1 MNGRAMIIYLA
12 EVAIG
17 VALAVGIA
25 NALIPGDPYAGMT
38 TGIGKLPSGILA
50 VTPAR
55 CDTAASCDATLHES
69 ACGPKRRST
78 EVCYSAAARG

>member
-25 NALIPGDPYAGMT
+25 NALIPGDPYAGM
-38 TGIGKLPSGILA
+38 GSSPGRVA
-50 VTPAR
+50 
-55 CDTAASCDATLHES
+55 ES
-69 ACGPKRRST
+69 SP
-78 EVCYSAAARG
+78 

>member
-25 NALIPGDPYAGMT
+25 SALIPGDPYAAMT
-38 TGIGKLPSGILA
+38 TGIGKLPKQS
-50 VTPAR
+50 R
-55 CDTAASCDATLHES
+55 
-69 ACGPKRRST
+69 
-78 EVCYSAAARG
+78 